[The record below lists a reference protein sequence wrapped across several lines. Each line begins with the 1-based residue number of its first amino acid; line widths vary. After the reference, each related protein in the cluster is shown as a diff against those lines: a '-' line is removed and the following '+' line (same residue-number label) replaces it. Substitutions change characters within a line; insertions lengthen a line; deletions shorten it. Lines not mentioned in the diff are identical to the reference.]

1 MSLSSAISTAQSIF
15 SNTGLQSAAL
25 SKNIANAS
33 NPDYS
38 RRVGTLTVDSTGAQK
53 MVIERTYDNGLVK
66 QVMYSTADAAG
77 QDVLQQKLEGI
88 KSLLGGNDYE
98 TAPSTYMKTLRDNL
112 QAYATK
118 PNESTL
124 AATVVSSAK
133 DVANSLNMISS
144 EVQAMRG
151 TIDREITDMIEQL
164 NGLLEQFTDVNAA
177 IKAGTALGKD
187 VNNELDMR
195 ERFLKQISE
204 IVGVR
209 SFMRDN
215 NDMALYT
222 SDGTMLFDMGARKI
236 SFTPLPAYGA
246 VTNGNPVV
254 IDGQEV
260 SAGENGNSTAQGK
273 LQALLQIRDDIIP
286 TYQKQLDETARGL
299 IEMFQQ
305 EDLSG
310 GGAGPIPGLFT
321 WTGYVAGDSTPT
333 TGTIVPGLSATIK
346 VNDNLVKAKG
356 GDPTLLRD
364 GGYDVDNLGVASTA
378 YLGNVNDEA
387 GYSNLLDGFVAAF
400 EAERDFDTN
409 SMLDAMTTVGEYAT
423 GSVGWLEQLISES
436 AAAKDNKSAQL
447 TRVSE
452 ALSNTTGVSLD
463 EEMSLMLDLEQS
475 YKASS
480 KLVATVDEMI
490 QALLAAVK

>member
-1 MSLSSAISTAQSIF
+1 MSLSSAINTAQSIF

-25 SKNIANAS
+25 SKNVANAS
-33 NPDYS
+33 NPDYA

-53 MVIERTYDNGLVK
+53 LVIERTYDNGLVK
-66 QVMYSTADAAG
+66 QVMYSTAEAAA
-77 QDVLQQKLEGI
+77 QEVLQQKLDGM

-98 TAPSTYMKTLRDNL
+98 TAPSTYMKTLRDNI

-133 DVANSLNMISS
+133 DVANSLNVNSS
-144 EVQAMRG
+144 EIQQMRS
-151 TIDREITDMIEQL
+151 TIDREISDIVEKL
-164 NGLLEQFTDVNAA
+164 EGLLEQFDLVNGA

-195 ERFLKQISE
+195 ERYLKQISE

-222 SDGTMLFDMGARKI
+222 TDGTMLFDNGAREI

-246 VTNGNPVV
+246 QTQGNPIV
-254 IDGQEV
+254 IDGQKV
-260 SAGENGNSTAQGK
+260 SAGESGNSTARGQ

-286 TYQKQLDETARGL
+286 TYQTQLDETARGL

-305 EDLSG
+305 TDMSG
-310 GGAGPIPGLFT
+310 GTADPIPGLFT
-321 WTGYVAGDSTPT
+321 WTDYASGDDIPL
-333 TGTIVPGLSATIK
+333 TGVIVPGLAATIK

-364 GGYDVDNLGVASTA
+364 GGYDVDNLGVSSAA
-378 YLGNVNDEA
+378 YLGNTNNEA
-387 GYSNLLDGFVAAF
+387 GYSDILDGFVADF
-400 EAERDFDTN
+400 ETERAFDTD
-409 SMLDAMTTVGEYAT
+409 SMLDAITTVGEYAT

-436 AAAKDNKSAQL
+436 AAANDNKQAQL

-480 KLVATVDEMI
+480 KLVSTVDEMI

>member
-53 MVIERTYDNGLVK
+53 LVIERTYDNGLVK

-77 QDVLQQKLEGI
+77 QEVLQQKLDGI

-133 DVANSLNMISS
+133 DAASSLNVISS
-144 EVQAMRG
+144 EIQGMRG
-151 TIDREITDMIEQL
+151 TIDREISDIIEKL
-164 NGLLEQFTDVNAA
+164 EGLLKQFTDINGA

-195 ERFLKQISE
+195 ERYLKEISE

-222 SDGTMLFDMGARKI
+222 TDGTMLFDGGARQI
-236 SFTPLPAYGA
+236 TFTPQPAYGSL
-246 VTNGNPVV
+246 TIGNPVV
-254 IDGQEV
+254 IDGQKV
-260 SAGENGNSTAQGK
+260 SAGENGNTTAQGK

-286 TYQKQLDETARGL
+286 TYQSQLDETARGL

-305 EDLSG
+305 TDKTG
-310 GGAGPIPGLFT
+310 GVANPIPGLFT
-321 WTGYVAGDSTPT
+321 WTGYASGDNIPT
-333 TGTIVPGLSATIK
+333 SGTIVPGLSAIIK
-346 VNDNLVKAKG
+346 VNDNLVKSKG

-364 GGYDVDNLGVASTA
+364 GGYDVDNLGVSSTA
-378 YLGNVNDEA
+378 YLGNVNNEA
-387 GYSNLLDGFVAAF
+387 GYSDILDGYVADF
-400 EAERDFDTN
+400 ETERAFDTD
-409 SMLDAMTTVGEYAT
+409 SMLDAITTVGEYAT

-436 AAAKDNKSAQL
+436 AAANDNKQAQL
-447 TRVSE
+447 TRVAE

>member
-1 MSLSSAISTAQSIF
+1 MSLSAAISTAQSIF
-15 SNTGLQSAAL
+15 SNTGLQSSAL

-33 NPDYS
+33 NPDYA
-38 RRVGTLTVDSTGAQK
+38 RRVGTLTVDANGAQK
-53 MVIERTYDNGLVK
+53 LVIERTYDNGLVK
-66 QVMYSTADAAG
+66 QVMHSTASAAG
-77 QDVLQQKLEGI
+77 QEVLQQKLEGI

-98 TAPSTYMKTLRDNL
+98 TAPSTYMKTLRDTL

-124 AATVVSSAK
+124 ASTVISSAR
-133 DVANSLNMISS
+133 DVANSLNGISS
-144 EVQAMRG
+144 EIQAMRG
-151 TIDREITDMIEQL
+151 TIDREITDLLTKL
-164 NGLLEQFTDVNAA
+164 NGLLTQFTDVNGA

-195 ERFLKQISE
+195 ERYLKQISE

-222 SDGTMLFDMGARKI
+222 TDGTMLFDAGARDI
-236 SFTPLPAYGA
+236 SFVPLPAYDA
-246 VTNGNPVV
+246 LTTGNPIV
-254 IDGQEV
+254 IDGQKV
-260 SAGENGNSTAQGK
+260 TAGESGNSTAQGK
-273 LQALLQIRDDIIP
+273 LQALLQMRDDIIP
-286 TYQKQLDETARGL
+286 TYQNQLDETARGL
-299 IEMFQQ
+299 VELFQQ
-305 EDLSG
+305 EDMTG
-310 GGAGPIPGLFT
+310 GGADPIPGLFT
-321 WTGYVAGDSTPT
+321 WSGYAAGDLIPA
-333 TGTIVPGLSATIK
+333 TGTVSPGLSAVIK
-346 VNDNLVKAKG
+346 VNDSLIKSMA

-364 GGYDVDNLGVASTA
+364 GGYDVDGLGLVTTD
-378 YLGNVNDEA
+378 YLGNLNDEA
-387 GYSNLLDGFVAAF
+387 GYSDLLDGYVAAF
-400 EAERDFDTN
+400 EEERDFDTAA
-409 SMLDAMTTVGEYAT
+409 MIDARTSIGEYAT

-436 AAAKDNKSAQL
+436 AAAGDNKQAQL

-463 EEMSLMLDLEQS
+463 EEMSLMLELEQS

-490 QALLAAVK
+490 QALLASVG

>member
-1 MSLSSAISTAQSIF
+1 MSLSAAISTAQSIF
-15 SNTGLQSAAL
+15 TNTGLQSSAL

-33 NPDYS
+33 NPDYA
-38 RRVGTLTVDSTGAQK
+38 RRVGTLTVDANGAQK
-53 MVIERTYDNGLVK
+53 LVIERTYDNGLVK
-66 QVMYSTADAAG
+66 QVMHSTASAAG
-77 QDVLQQKLEGI
+77 QEVLQQKLEGI

-124 AATVVSSAK
+124 ASTVISSAR
-133 DVANSLNMISS
+133 DVANSLNGISS
-144 EVQAMRG
+144 EIQAMRG
-151 TIDREITDMIEQL
+151 TIDREITDLLTKL
-164 NGLLEQFTDVNAA
+164 NGLLTQFTDVNGA

-195 ERFLKQISE
+195 ERYLKQISE

-222 SDGTMLFDMGARKI
+222 TDGTMLFDAGARDI
-236 SFTPLPAYGA
+236 SFVPLPAYDA
-246 VTNGNPVV
+246 LTTGNPIV
-254 IDGQEV
+254 IDGQKV
-260 SAGENGNSTAQGK
+260 TAGESGNSTAQGK
-273 LQALLQIRDDIIP
+273 LQALLQMRDDIIP
-286 TYQKQLDETARGL
+286 TYQNQLDETARGL
-299 IEMFQQ
+299 VELFQQ
-305 EDLSG
+305 EDMTG
-310 GGAGPIPGLFT
+310 GGADPIPGLFT
-321 WTGYVAGDSTPT
+321 WSGYAAGDLIPA
-333 TGTIVPGLSATIK
+333 TGTVSPGLSAVIK
-346 VNDNLVKAKG
+346 VNDTLVKSMA

-364 GGYDVDNLGVASTA
+364 GGYDVDGLGLVTTD

-387 GYSNLLDGFVAAF
+387 GYSDLLDGYVAAF
-400 EAERDFDTN
+400 EAERDFDTAA
-409 SMLDAMTTVGEYAT
+409 MIDARTSIGEYAT

-436 AAAKDNKSAQL
+436 AAAGDNKQAQL

-463 EEMSLMLDLEQS
+463 EEMSLMLELEQS
-475 YKASS
+475 FKASS
-480 KLVATVDEMI
+480 KIVATVDEMI
-490 QALLAAVK
+490 QALLASVG

>member
-15 SNTGLQSAAL
+15 SNTGLQASAL
-25 SKNIANAS
+25 SKNIENAS
-33 NPDYS
+33 NPDYA
-38 RRVGTLTVDSTGAQK
+38 RRVGTLTVDSNGAQK
-53 MVIERTYDNGLVK
+53 LVIERTYDNGLVK
-66 QVMYSTADAAG
+66 QVMHSTADAAA
-77 QDVLQQKLEGI
+77 QEVLQQKLQGI

-98 TAPSTYMKTLRDNL
+98 TAPSTYLKTLRDNL

-133 DVANSLNMISS
+133 DVANSLNGISTEIQS
-144 EVQAMRG
+144 MRG
-151 TIDREITDMIEQL
+151 TIDREISDLIEKL
-164 NGLLEQFTDVNAA
+164 NGLLKQFTDVNGA
-177 IKAGTALGKD
+177 IKSGTALGKD

-195 ERFLKQISE
+195 ERYLKQISE

-209 SFMRDN
+209 SFVRDN

-222 SDGTMLFDMGARKI
+222 TDGTMLFDSGAREI
-236 SFTPLPAYGA
+236 SFLPQPAYDA
-246 VTNGNPVV
+246 TIIGNPVV

-260 SAGENGNSTAQGK
+260 SAGETGNSTAQGK
-273 LQALLQIRDDIIP
+273 LQALLQMRDDIIP
-286 TYQKQLDETARGL
+286 TYQNQLDETARGM
-299 IEMFQQ
+299 IELFQQ
-305 EDLSG
+305 EDQTG
-310 GGAGPIPGLFT
+310 GGANPIPGLFT
-321 WTGYVAGDSTPT
+321 WTGYAAGDLIPV
-333 TGTIVPGLSATIK
+333 TGTLTPGLSAVLK
-346 VNDNLVKAKG
+346 VNDTLVKSLA

-364 GGYDVDNLGVASTA
+364 GGYDVDGLGLVTGD
-378 YLGNVNDEA
+378 YLGNTNDEA
-387 GYSNLLDGFVAAF
+387 GYSDLLDGYVAGF
-400 EAERDFDTN
+400 EAERDFDP
-409 SMLDAMTTVGEYAT
+409 DAMIDARTSIGEYAT

-436 AAAKDNKSAQL
+436 AAAMENKDAQL

-490 QALLAAVK
+490 QALLASVG

>member
-33 NPDYS
+33 NPDYA
-38 RRVGTLTVDSTGAQK
+38 RRVGVMAIDANGAQK
-53 MVIERTYDNGLVK
+53 LTIERTYDNGLVK
-66 QVMYSTADAAG
+66 QVMASTAEASG
-77 QDVLQQKLEGI
+77 QELLQQKLEGI

-98 TAPSTYMKTLRDNL
+98 TTPSTYMKTLRDNL

-124 AATVVSSAK
+124 AATVISSAK
-133 DVANSLNMISS
+133 DVAASLNSISS

-151 TIDREITDMIEQL
+151 TIDREINDMIEKL
-164 NGLLEQFTDVNAA
+164 NGLLTNFNDVNDT

-195 ERFLKQISE
+195 ERYLKQISE

-209 SFMRDN
+209 SFTRNN

-222 SDGTMLFDMGARKI
+222 TDGTMLFDIDARKI
-236 SFTPLPAYGA
+236 MFNPQPAYDA
-246 VTNGNPVV
+246 STLGNPVI
-254 IDGQEV
+254 IDGAEMT
-260 SAGENGNSTAQGK
+260 AGDGGNSTAKGK
-273 LQALLQIRDDIIP
+273 LQALLQVRDNIIP
-286 TYQKQLDETARGL
+286 TYQNQLDETARGL
-299 IEMFQQ
+299 IEVFAQQ
-305 EDLSG
+305 DMTG
-310 GGAGPIPGLFT
+310 GGNDPIPGLFT
-321 WTGYVAGDSTPT
+321 YTGYTATDTIPT
-333 TGTIVPGLSATIK
+333 TGTVFPGLASVFK
-346 VNDNLVKAKG
+346 VNDTLVKSVA

-364 GGYDVDNLGVASTA
+364 GGYDVDGLGVASA
-378 YLGNVNDEA
+378 VYLGNVNDEA
-387 GYSNLLDGFVAAF
+387 GYSDILDGYVAAF
-400 EAERDFDTN
+400 EDERDFDTA
-409 SMLDAMTTVGEYAT
+409 SMLDARTTIGEYAT

-436 AAAKDNKSAQL
+436 ASAKDNKEAQL
-447 TRVSE
+447 TRVAE

-490 QALLAAVK
+490 QALLNSVG

>member
-1 MSLSSAISTAQSIF
+1 MSLSAAISTAQSIF
-15 SNTGLQSAAL
+15 TNTGLQSSAL

-33 NPDYS
+33 NPDYA
-38 RRVGTLTVDSTGAQK
+38 RRVGTLTVDANGAQK
-53 MVIERTYDNGLVK
+53 LVIERTYDNGLVK
-66 QVMYSTADAAG
+66 QVMHSTASAAG
-77 QDVLQQKLEGI
+77 QEVLQQKLEGI

-124 AATVVSSAK
+124 ASTVISSAR
-133 DVANSLNMISS
+133 DVANSLNGISS
-144 EVQAMRG
+144 EIQAMRG
-151 TIDREITDMIEQL
+151 TIDREITDLLTKL
-164 NGLLEQFTDVNAA
+164 NGLLTQFTDVNGA

-195 ERFLKQISE
+195 ERYLKQISE

-222 SDGTMLFDMGARKI
+222 TDGTMLFDAGARDI
-236 SFTPLPAYGA
+236 SFVPLPAYDA
-246 VTNGNPVV
+246 LTTGNPIV
-254 IDGQEV
+254 IDGQKV
-260 SAGENGNSTAQGK
+260 TAGESGNSTAQGK
-273 LQALLQIRDDIIP
+273 LQALLQMRDDIIP
-286 TYQKQLDETARGL
+286 TYQNQLDETARGL
-299 IEMFQQ
+299 VELFQQ
-305 EDLSG
+305 EDMTG
-310 GGAGPIPGLFT
+310 GGADPIPGLFT
-321 WTGYVAGDSTPT
+321 WSGYAAGDLIPA
-333 TGTIVPGLSATIK
+333 TGTVSPGLSAVIK
-346 VNDNLVKAKG
+346 VNDTLVKSMA

-364 GGYDVDNLGVASTA
+364 GGYDVDGLGLVTTD

-387 GYSNLLDGFVAAF
+387 GYSDLLDGYVAAF
-400 EAERDFDTN
+400 EAERDFDTAA
-409 SMLDAMTTVGEYAT
+409 MIDARTSIGEYAT

-436 AAAKDNKSAQL
+436 AAAGDNKQAQL

-463 EEMSLMLDLEQS
+463 EEMSLMLELEQS

-490 QALLAAVK
+490 QALLASVG

>member
-1 MSLSSAISTAQSIF
+1 MSLSAAISTAQSIF
-15 SNTGLQSAAL
+15 TNTGLQSSAL

-33 NPDYS
+33 NPDYA
-38 RRVGTLTVDSTGAQK
+38 RRVGTLTVDANGAQK
-53 MVIERTYDNGLVK
+53 LVIERTYDNGLVK
-66 QVMYSTADAAG
+66 QVMHSTASAAG
-77 QDVLQQKLEGI
+77 QEVLQQKLEGI

-124 AATVVSSAK
+124 ASTVISSAR
-133 DVANSLNMISS
+133 DVANSLNGISS
-144 EVQAMRG
+144 EIQAMRG
-151 TIDREITDMIEQL
+151 TIDREITDLLTKL
-164 NGLLEQFTDVNAA
+164 NGLLTQFTDVNGA

-195 ERFLKQISE
+195 ERYLKQISE

-222 SDGTMLFDMGARKI
+222 TDGTMLFDAGARDI
-236 SFTPLPAYGA
+236 SFVPLPAYDA
-246 VTNGNPVV
+246 LTTGNPIV
-254 IDGQEV
+254 IDGQKV
-260 SAGENGNSTAQGK
+260 TAGESGNSTAQGK
-273 LQALLQIRDDIIP
+273 LQALLQMRDDIIP
-286 TYQKQLDETARGL
+286 TYQNQLDETARGL
-299 IEMFQQ
+299 VELFQQ
-305 EDLSG
+305 EDMTG
-310 GGAGPIPGLFT
+310 GGADPIPGLFT
-321 WTGYVAGDSTPT
+321 WSGYAAGDLIPA
-333 TGTIVPGLSATIK
+333 TGTVSPGLSAVIK
-346 VNDNLVKAKG
+346 VNDTLVKSMA

-364 GGYDVDNLGVASTA
+364 GGYDVDGLGLVTTD

-387 GYSNLLDGFVAAF
+387 GYSDLLDGYVAAF
-400 EAERDFDTN
+400 EAERDFDTAA
-409 SMLDAMTTVGEYAT
+409 MIDARTSIGEYAT

-436 AAAKDNKSAQL
+436 AAAEDNKQAQL

-463 EEMSLMLDLEQS
+463 EEMSLMLELEQS

-490 QALLAAVK
+490 QALLASVG